1 MKYKI
6 AISEQKFE
14 IEINEIREGIAR
26 VNVNGEPFEVLIE
39 NYHEV
44 APSPAPLQ
52 MAPTR
57 VASPAAPVATAAVA
71 PKVSAPA
78 RAAAPAAVS
87 TPKPAAAVAAPAPKR
102 AVGKGEI
109 IAPIPGRILAV
120 KVQAGDRVSAG
131 QTVAIMEAMKMENN
145 IISPVAGTVQEIRVQ
160 QDSQVA
166 FGQIIMVIA

>member
-14 IEINEIREGIAR
+14 IEIGEIKEGIAR

-44 APSPAPLQ
+44 APGPAPLQ

-57 VASPAAPVATAAVA
+57 VAAPAAPVATAAVA
-71 PKVSAPA
+71 PKVSEPA
-78 RAAAPAAVS
+78 RAAAPAAVA
-87 TPKPAAAVAAPAPKR
+87 TPKPAAAVAASAPQPA
-102 AVGKGEI
+102 AGKGVI
-109 IAPIPGRILAV
+109 IAPIPGRILDV

-145 IISPVAGTVQEIRVQ
+145 IISPVAGTVQEILVQ
-160 QDSQVA
+160 KDSQVA
-166 FGQIIMVIA
+166 FGQKIMVIA

>member
-14 IEINEIREGIAR
+14 IEINEIKEGIAR

-44 APSPAPLQ
+44 APGPAPLQ

-57 VASPAAPVATAAVA
+57 VAAPAAPVATAAAA

-78 RAAAPAAVS
+78 RAAAPAAVA
-87 TPKPAAAVAAPAPKR
+87 PPRPAAVAAPAPKR

-109 IAPIPGRILAV
+109 IAPIPGRILDI
-120 KVQAGDRVSAG
+120 KVQAGDQVNAG

-145 IISPVAGTVQEIRVQ
+145 IVSPVAGTVQEIRVQ
-160 QDSQVA
+160 KDSQVA